1 MMSQTGKSYTFMV
14 IRYTKLSKYSNDVK
28 DLFLKIR
35 QLIYETN
42 LQIDERI
49 WASLPSFYYGKK
61 FIRAIPF
68 KDYVNIEAKS
78 ISEYREEL
86 IGYKITP
93 KGMLRLEISKM
104 FLVIC

>member
-1 MMSQTGKSYTFMV
+1 M
-14 IRYTKLSKYSNDVK
+14 
-28 DLFLKIR
+28 KIR

-61 FIRAIPF
+61 FIRVIPF

-78 ISEYREEL
+78 ISEYSEEL
-86 IGYKITP
+86 VGYKMTP
-93 KGMLRLEISKM
+93 QRNVKTRN
-104 FLVIC
+104 